1 MAVITISRQFGS
13 KGDEIGR
20 RICDLLGYRYF
31 DKRLMADVASE
42 LDLSPEQLVDFSDQ
56 RYKIRGFLD
65 RLLDRSRALS
75 KIDTWEEAKTG
86 EEQRWTEELN
96 EQESVDLVRKTVCAA
111 CEQGNVVIMGRGGQ
125 SILQNMPNV
134 LHLRIEATLGSRV
147 MWVKSQKD
155 ITVAEAEALTRDRDK
170 AASAYLKR
178 FYDIDW
184 SNPML
189 YHMVVN
195 TSKWDVESV
204 AQIVVSAVSHLRRAS
219 SV

>member
-1 MAVITISRQFGS
+1 MTVITISRQYGS

-20 RICDLLGYRYF
+20 RICDILGYRYF

-42 LDLSPEQLVDFSDQ
+42 LGLSPEQLVDFSDQ
-56 RYKIRGFLD
+56 YYKVRGFLD

-86 EEQRWTEELN
+86 EEKRWTQELN
-96 EQESVDLVRKTVCAA
+96 EEECVELVRKTVRAA
-111 CEQGNVVIMGRGGQ
+111 CDQGNVVIMGRGGQ
-125 SILQNMPNV
+125 AILQNMPGV

-147 MWVKSQKD
+147 MWVKSQKN

-184 SNPML
+184 SNSML
-189 YHMVVN
+189 YHMVLN
-195 TSKWDVESV
+195 TSQWDIEAA
-204 AQIVVSAVSHLRRAS
+204 AQIVVSAVSNLRRTP

>member
-1 MAVITISRQFGS
+1 MAVITISRQYGS

-20 RICDLLGYRYF
+20 RICDILGYRYF